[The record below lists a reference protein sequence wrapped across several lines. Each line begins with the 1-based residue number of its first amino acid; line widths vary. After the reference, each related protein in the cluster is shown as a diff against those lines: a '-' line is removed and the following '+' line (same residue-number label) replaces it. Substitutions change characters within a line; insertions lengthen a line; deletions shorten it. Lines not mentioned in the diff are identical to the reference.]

1 MEIQS
6 NQKSDGLDLFSALI
20 KGASMTSKADQNNGQ
35 AVQKQTLSDS
45 DIFGDAFMFMLA
57 GHETIANALHF
68 PLVLLALN
76 WNIQRRLQKDID
88 KTLQGKPISEWDY
101 DEDFPK
107 LFGGMGA
114 AVMNETLRVI
124 PAIAG
129 ISKATMKDR
138 PQPITLQ
145 GRQVIVPGDCHIAL
159 NGPAVHGHPRYWPCV
174 SDGQG

>member
-76 WNIQRRLQKDID
+76 WNIQRRLQKDTD

-107 LFGGMGA
+107 LFAGMGT
-114 AVMNETLRVI
+114 AVMNEALRVM
-124 PAIAG
+124 PAITS
-129 ISKATMKDR
+129 IPKTTMKDR

>member
-1 MEIQS
+1 MFIESLHHDQALLKLWTGINDDESRTVS
-6 NQKSDGLDLFSALI
+6 NPA
-20 KGASMTSKADQNNGQ
+20 ADTMRF
-35 AVQKQTLSDS
+35 VLSDS
-45 DIFGDAFMFMLA
+45 DIFGNAFVFMLA
-57 GHETIANALHF
+57 GHETTANALHF

-76 WNIQRRLQKDID
+76 SNIQKRLQKDTN

-101 DEDFPK
+101 DEYFPK
-107 LFGGMGA
+107 LFAGMGA

-124 PAIAG
+124 PAITDVP
-129 ISKATMKDR
+129 KTTMKDR

-145 GRQVIVPGDCHIAL
+145 GRQVIVPGDCHITP